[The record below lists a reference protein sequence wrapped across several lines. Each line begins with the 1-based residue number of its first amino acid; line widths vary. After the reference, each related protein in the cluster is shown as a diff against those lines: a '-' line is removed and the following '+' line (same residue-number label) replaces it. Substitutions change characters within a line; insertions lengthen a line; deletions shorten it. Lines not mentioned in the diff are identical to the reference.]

1 MYICIVKKITD
12 MNILY
17 IYGYNG
23 SSNSITKKNLEEVFP
38 EHNVYCIDYPQND
51 IKSAVDT
58 LQNYIYTNNINV
70 VIASSYG
77 AFISLS
83 LRNVVKFLIN
93 PCMRPTI
100 ELPKIGAPDEFVK
113 DAAKYEKNLS
123 NISFDESLITFG
135 LFSDHDE
142 LFGEKYKETFKYFGN
157 VISVS
162 KCGHRATKE
171 MFEQEL
177 KPIFNNC
184 VNNAINDW
192 KNN

>member
-1 MYICIVKKITD
+1 

-23 SSNSITKKNLEEVFP
+23 SSNSVTGKNLKEVFP

-77 AFISLS
+77 AFISLF

-93 PCMRPTI
+93 PCMRPTT

-123 NISFDESLITFG
+123 SISFDESLITFG

-157 VISVS
+157 VISIS

-184 VNNAINDW
+184 VNNAIHDW